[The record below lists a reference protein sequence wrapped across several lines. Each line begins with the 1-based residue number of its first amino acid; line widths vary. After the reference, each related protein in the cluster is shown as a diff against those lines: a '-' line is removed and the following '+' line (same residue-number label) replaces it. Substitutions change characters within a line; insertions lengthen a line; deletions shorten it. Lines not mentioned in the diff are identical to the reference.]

1 MDISIIIVSYNV
13 KEYIIS
19 CIQSIYKH
27 SSNKIDL
34 EIIII
39 DNNSNDGSV
48 SAINKKFPDLL
59 LIKNDYNAGFSRA
72 VNQGYK
78 HSKGK
83 YLFILNPDTCLIEDS
98 IGKLLKKAEEIP
110 NVGAIGPALIN
121 KENKV
126 QKSFWREPTLIN
138 TVLSIYHLDFLNFFK
153 NYYDKSFANLSKV
166 DSVSGCAILIP
177 SGKFSELNGFNE
189 NLFWMD
195 DIDFCT
201 RLRLNNYGVYY
212 FQKTR
217 IIHYSGRSIAKNYK
231 VAISNQMLSKLK
243 YFNIYHSMLKTKF
256 LKLSIL
262 IICILK
268 IIIYLILYP
277 FSFQNRLK
285 LEAYKYTFKLVSMK
299 RF

>member
-27 SSNKIDL
+27 CSDKIDL
-34 EIIII
+34 EKIII

-48 SAINKKFPDLL
+48 SAINKEFPDLL
-59 LIKNDYNAGFSRA
+59 LIENDYNAGFSKA
-72 VNQGYK
+72 VNLGYK

-98 IGKLLKKAEEIP
+98 IGKLLKIAEEIP
-110 NVGAIGPALIN
+110 DLGAIGPALIN

-126 QKSFWREPTLIN
+126 QKSYWREPTLIN
-138 TVLSIYHLDFLNFFK
+138 TVLSIYHLDFLNFYK
-153 NYYDKSFANLSKV
+153 NYYDKSFENLNTV
-166 DSVSGCAILIP
+166 DSVSGGAILIP

-212 FQKTR
+212 FQNTSV
-217 IIHYSGRSIAKNYK
+217 IHYSGRSITKNYK

-243 YFNIYHSMLKTKF
+243 YFYIYHSLLKTQF

-262 IICILK
+262 IICIFK
-268 IIIYLILYP
+268 IIIFLILYP
-277 FSFQNRLK
+277 LSFQNRLK
-285 LEAYKYTFKLVSMK
+285 LKAYTYTFKLIAMHK
-299 RF
+299 F